1 MGCLLKLLS
10 PVISV
15 FVTLAVVGVVGY
27 VLLNSA
33 LRPHDTVITV
43 TSDTTK
49 SCHGDPAQNDCTFLV
64 RTNDGTFEDFE
75 AKVLLRGTSGTVS
88 RQLPK
93 GHSYSVSVFGTSVPL
108 FTLIERSAQPEL
120 LLALVRFGLCG
131 PTDERQSAKR
141 TINLPSNKFRHII
154 NRR

>member
-108 FTLIERSAQPEL
+108 FPDLHPFILHVNREISPARASSSSGAFWT
-120 LLALVRFGLCG
+120 VW
-131 PTDERQSAKR
+131 
-141 TINLPSNKFRHII
+141 SN
-154 NRR
+154 